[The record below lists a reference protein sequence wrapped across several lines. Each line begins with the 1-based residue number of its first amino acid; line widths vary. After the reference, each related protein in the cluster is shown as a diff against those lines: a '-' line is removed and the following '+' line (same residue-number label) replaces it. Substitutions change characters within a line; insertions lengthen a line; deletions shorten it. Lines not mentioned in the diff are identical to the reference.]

1 MNHTCAVLTRSLLD
15 LGDARMSLL
24 QSLPAGGLQL
34 AHVAVRLPVAAAHVV
49 PELAPAEALGEPLA
63 VGLFALQPV
72 PAGQVLLAA
81 ARLQL
86 GLRAHQAAVA
96 AVGHVAAGAA
106 RTRTGTHI
114 AARGTLGFRLCAGTL
129 LEVQERGGVQQDLHF
144 ERRVWF
150 GYTENKFTQRSYSPV
165 CHDSSLSGDFA
176 DGNPEA

>member
-34 AHVAVRLPVAAAHVV
+34 AQVAVRLPVAATHVV

-86 GLRAHQAAVA
+86 GLRAHQATVA

-114 AARGTLGFRLCAGTL
+114 AARGTLGF
-129 LEVQERGGVQQDLHF
+129 
-144 ERRVWF
+144 
-150 GYTENKFTQRSYSPV
+150 
-165 CHDSSLSGDFA
+165 
-176 DGNPEA
+176 